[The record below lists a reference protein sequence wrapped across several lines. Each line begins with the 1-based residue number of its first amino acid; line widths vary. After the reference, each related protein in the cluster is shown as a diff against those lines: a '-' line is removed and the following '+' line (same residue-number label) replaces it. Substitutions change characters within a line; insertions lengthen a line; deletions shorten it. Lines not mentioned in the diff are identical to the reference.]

1 MIMPMSMIEYIKKG
15 ILMKILLALLTL
27 CLSFN
32 AYSKITASVVKFK
45 GEVLYNGKQ
54 ITKTTLLEENGLV
67 EVKDKSYL
75 KLKVS
80 KYNSVMALSANS
92 KVRLTYPKSL
102 ERSPFIILDGL
113 LRWTTQGPAS
123 KKGFI
128 RTKNAAMAVRGT
140 DFLVI
145 VSELLGE
152 TEIYCFDGKVVFA
165 NTKNTKDKITV
176 KLNDWGGIGG
186 RFGSGVGEAVPMTET
201 QIDHVKGLLK

>member
-1 MIMPMSMIEYIKKG
+1 
-15 ILMKILLALLTL
+15 MKLIITLIALGFSL
-27 CLSFN
+27 N
-32 AYSKITASVVKFK
+32 AYSKISAIVLKFK

-54 ITKTTLLEENGLV
+54 ITNKTLLEEDGLV
-67 EVKDKSYL
+67 EVKAKSYL
-75 KLKVS
+75 KLKVP
-80 KYNSVMALSANS
+80 KYNSVIALSANS
-92 KVRLTYPKSL
+92 KVKLTYPKKI

-113 LRWTTQGPAS
+113 LRWTTKGPAE

-128 RTKNAAMAVRGT
+128 RTKTAAMAVRGT

-186 RFGSGVGEAVPMTET
+186 RFGAGVGEAVPMTKK
-201 QIDHVKGLLK
+201 QINHVKGLLQ